1 MPTIALVA
9 VMDNHHG
16 IAGGTTSNQS
26 IPPLKMVADLTT
38 TIRAIKGN
46 SSVLLMETMALVP
59 GPSALAL
66 TGSMISGSIA
76 VLELHA
82 VPRTM
87 EIGVAIVVTS
97 VRTNSVHHTVRQA
110 RVEVINGETAR
121 VLIGGPAILK
131 EPTGHRVI
139 LKDAHVNSSEIIGR
153 RAILTASPEISHE
166 MVSVRSTMLH
176 VAIAHNTLLSSVIR
190 TIHAG
195 KADRQHG
202 KIGLFRSNRYI
213 TMENRRVHCS
223 RGTMSALIHL

>member
-1 MPTIALVA
+1 
-9 VMDNHHG
+9 
-16 IAGGTTSNQS
+16 
-26 IPPLKMVADLTT
+26 MV
-38 TIRAIKGN
+38 
-46 SSVLLMETMALVP
+46 TMALVP

-76 VLELHA
+76 ALEFHA
-82 VPRTM
+82 VPRAM

-97 VRTNSVHHTVRQA
+97 VRTNSVHHTVRKA

-131 EPTGHRVI
+131 VPTDHRVI
-139 LKDAHVNSSEIIGR
+139 MKDAHVKSSEIIGHR
-153 RAILTASPEISHE
+153 TILTASPQISHE

-176 VAIAHNTLLSSVIR
+176 VAIAHITLQSSVIR

-202 KIGLFRSNRYI
+202 KIGLLRSNHYI
-213 TMENRRVHCS
+213 MRENRRVPCS